1 MGADSSNDASSYWL
15 CPLYSF
21 DCDSENVDLI
31 DGIQIKRI
39 PSAFAKYLVKQSHS
53 SFFRTLPFETDWMA
67 SLPYRARVQG
77 ASRTESLVNFIK
89 EENIAVDSLTN
100 LITALKLC
108 HGGRVIA
115 GPLILAGIQNSEP
128 YFGSTTSWTSVSHF
142 WFFQEESR
150 YAFRK
155 SDVPEVNSL
164 LQDIRKWREA
174 KVLNA
179 IDVALRRFHS
189 SYHGDI
195 EDRII
200 DQMIAFESL
209 YLGSEQELTYK
220 LASRAAFLLRKR
232 KDYRILVFNN
242 IKKAYNYR
250 SRIVHGDNPPS
261 RDELRAIVPKTEDY
275 LRQSIRKFLLLL
287 SRGHSL
293 KKLRETLLDENI
305 LRNGTFLV

>member
-1 MGADSSNDASSYWL
+1 MATDNSAESYWL

-21 DCDSENVDLI
+21 DCDSENVDFI

-39 PSAFAKYLVKQSHS
+39 PPTFAEYLLEQSRSH
-53 SFFRTLPFETDWMA
+53 FFRTEPRETEWMV
-67 SLPYRARVQG
+67 SLPYRTNAQEV
-77 ASRTESLVNFIK
+77 SRAKIFANLFK
-89 EENIAVDSLTN
+89 EENIARDSLTD
-100 LITALKLC
+100 LITALRVF

-115 GPLILAGIQNSEP
+115 GPLILAEIHDSKT
-128 YFGSTTSWTSVSHF
+128 YFGSLTSWTSVSNF
-142 WFFQEESR
+142 WFFQEESI
-150 YAFRK
+150 YKFRK
-155 SDVPEVNSL
+155 SEFSEVNSL

-174 KVLNA
+174 KVLDA
-179 IDVALRRFHS
+179 VDTALRRFHS

-220 LASRAAFLLRKR
+220 LASRAAFLLHRR
-232 KDYRILVFNN
+232 KDYRMLVFNN

-261 RDELRAIVPKTEDY
+261 RDELRAIVPKTQDY

-293 KKLRETLLDENI
+293 KELREKLLDENI
-305 LRNGTFLV
+305 LKNGALLA

>member
-1 MGADSSNDASSYWL
+1 VILVIDNSIESYWL

-21 DCDSENVDLI
+21 DYDSESVDFI

-39 PSAFAKYLVKQSHS
+39 TPTFAEYLLAQSHS
-53 SFFRTLPFETDWMA
+53 NFFRTEPHETEWMV
-67 SLPYRARVQG
+67 SLPYRTYAQEVSSVKIFANFFKAENVAR
-77 ASRTESLVNFIK
+77 
-89 EENIAVDSLTN
+89 DSLTD
-100 LITALKLC
+100 LITALKLY

-115 GPLILAGIQNSEP
+115 GPLILAEIHNHKP
-128 YFGSTTSWTSVSHF
+128 YFGGSTSWTSVSNF
-142 WFFQEESR
+142 WFFKEESI
-150 YAFRK
+150 YKLRK
-155 SDVPEVNSL
+155 SESFEVNSL

-174 KVLNA
+174 KILDAV
-179 IDVALRRFHS
+179 DTALRRLHS

-220 LASRAAFLLRKR
+220 LASRAAFLLRRR
-232 KDYRILVFNN
+232 KDHRMLVFNN

-261 RDELRAIVPKTEDY
+261 RNELRAIVPKTEDY

-287 SRGHSL
+287 SQGHSL
-293 KKLRETLLDENI
+293 KKLREKLLDENI
-305 LRNGTFLV
+305 LKNGTLLA